1 MLKVLRQ
8 RSFALL
14 WIGGLI
20 SVTGDW
26 VLYSALPYFVYQE
39 TGSVIASAGMIVA
52 ELAPEVL
59 LGSVAGVFVDR
70 WDRKRV
76 LVATNVLQALAVAVL
91 FLVSYAGVIWVVFVV
106 AVAQSVLAS
115 FSGPA
120 ESALLPMLVDEAQLV
135 AANSLNA
142 LNNRLG
148 RLAGLPLGI
157 AVLSAVGLGG
167 VVLVDC
173 ASFVAASLLIA
184 VVVVPARRHPDGAAD
199 ESAAKE
205 AMSAMATLGHEWLAG
220 IRIVRHDKTIAVIFV
235 VLGIMTYGGTMLD
248 PPQAAWVRDVL
259 HQGPGLFAWLMTVHA
274 IGGVVGTVLVGTLGS
289 LLTPRAL
296 IGWPS
301 LIAGVLLMVK
311 FGVASVPLAL
321 VLSAISGATS
331 VASLVGVNTMIQR
344 GVPNEYQGR
353 VFGALGAS
361 GGLLSLLGAAT
372 GGGLAELLGITA
384 ALEVASILTA
394 FAGVV
399 VLCTFAD
406 SQRHPRL
413 SASPVSRTPGL

>member
-1 MLKVLRQ
+1 MLAVLRQ
-8 RSFALL
+8 RNFALL
-14 WIGGLI
+14 WIGGLV

-39 TGSVIASAGMIVA
+39 TGSVIASAAMIVA

-59 LGSVAGVFVDR
+59 LGSFAGVFVDR

-76 LVATNVLQALAVAVL
+76 LVATNILQASAVAL
-91 FLVSYAGVIWVVFVV
+91 LLLVPYDGLIWVVFVV

-120 ESALLPMLVDEAQLV
+120 ESALLPMLVDDSHLV

-157 AVLSAVGLGG
+157 ALLSTFELAG

-173 ASFVAASLLIA
+173 ASFVAASMLIA
-184 VVVVPARRHPDGAAD
+184 LVVVPARPTQPAEPAD
-199 ESAAKE
+199 ESAATE
-205 AMSAMATLGHEWLAG
+205 AVSALTAFVHEWRAG
-220 IRIVRHDKTIAVIFV
+220 MQIVRHDRTIAVIFV
-235 VLGIMTYGGTMLD
+235 VFGIMTYGGTMLD

-259 HQGPGLFAWLMTVHA
+259 GQGPGLFAWLMTVHA
-274 IGGVVGTVLVGTLGS
+274 IGGVVGTVLIGTLGTR
-289 LLTPRAL
+289 LTPRAL

-301 LIAGVLLMVK
+301 LIAGILLMVK
-311 FGVASVPLAL
+311 YGIASVPLAL
-321 VLSAISGATS
+321 TLAAVGGVLS
-331 VASLVGVNTMIQR
+331 VASAVGVNTVVQR
-344 GVPNEYQGR
+344 GVPGEYQGR

-361 GGLLSLLGAAT
+361 GGLFSLLGAAT
-372 GGGLAELLGITA
+372 GGVLAEFVGITT
-384 ALEVASILTA
+384 ALEVAATLTA
-394 FAGVV
+394 FAGIV
-399 VLCTFAD
+399 VLYAFAD
-406 SQRHPRL
+406 SRRHPRL
-413 SASPVSRTPGL
+413 REPSPAA